1 MKTVTLGDV
10 AQLIRSK
17 NAGPFLLTLDI
28 LFDDRER
35 YEALKASGILS
46 ASAISAM
53 YDVDEE
59 NVSIVAYDA
68 GLAVKIT
75 FPRKVIS
82 GSPFDR
88 DVYGAQQHAPLVGL
102 RVPG

>member
-1 MKTVTLGDV
+1 
-10 AQLIRSK
+10 
-17 NAGPFLLTLDI
+17 
-28 LFDDRER
+28 
-35 YEALKASGILS
+35 
-46 ASAISAM
+46 M

-59 NVSIVAYDA
+59 NVDIVAYDA
-68 GLAVKIT
+68 GLAIKIT